1 MILDNAVYQLKINFP
16 TFDQTYDGDD
26 NAYLVY
32 GSFGSYILD
41 LINLFVFGEIAVRNY
56 FYSKLEKLFN
66 DHDLI
71 HAELVSIF
79 LYIDKMFIENDKD
92 LLDILNTCIF
102 EALMGN
108 DYSYDLSRH
117 YFSKDTYNHYLKV
130 TQRVSD
136 FE

>member
-1 MILDNAVYQLKINFP
+1 MILDDAVYQLKINFP

-102 EALMGN
+102 
-108 DYSYDLSRH
+108 
-117 YFSKDTYNHYLKV
+117 
-130 TQRVSD
+130 
-136 FE
+136 